1 MGATSNRRIG
11 IESRAGLDGP
21 LYLISACVSDSTGP
35 HHAFADFCTP
45 VADFADLAPYVARY
59 KAMMELIAGGVTG
72 EDFQAAFVALWG
84 STVLADLQA
93 LDGEDESRPHTSAI
107 FALLGERAAHGMM
120 TP

>member
-1 MGATSNRRIG
+1 MGASSNRRIG

-35 HHAFADFCTP
+35 FHAFADFTP
-45 VADFADLAPYVARY
+45 AFADFADLKPYIGKYR
-59 KAMMELIAGGVTG
+59 AMMEVIAGGG
-72 EDFQAAFVALWG
+72 IGSDFEAIFVALWG

-93 LDGEDESRPHTSAI
+93 LDGTDETHPHTSAI
-107 FALLGERAAHGMM
+107 FALLQERAALGLV